1 MPGRARPIEHQRT
14 ASEPEANP
22 HGIMNH
28 NCKLKVFS
36 GRANV
41 ALAEKLA
48 HSLGDALGKATLS
61 NFPDGEVMVR
71 IEEDVR
77 GRDVFVVQ
85 PTCPPV
91 NENLM
96 ELLVMLDS
104 FKRASAARIT
114 AVLPYYG
121 YARQDRKDVGRVPIT
136 AKLVANLLTVAG
148 ANRVL
153 ALDLHAAQI
162 QGFFDIPLDH
172 LHAAPVINEYIRS
185 LAIPASQFVV
195 LSPDEGSIKRAL
207 VYQKK
212 LGGAIA
218 IVDKRRSSATETK
231 QANLIGA
238 SLDGRVA
245 VIFDDMISTA
255 GSVVG
260 AAHVA
265 RRAGAR
271 EIYACATHGV
281 LCGPAVER
289 LRDAPLQQIVV
300 TDSIPLPP
308 NKQLPNIKVLS
319 VAPLLA
325 DAIKRIHFNES
336 VSKLFE

>member
-1 MPGRARPIEHQRT
+1 MHY
-14 ASEPEANP
+14 N
-22 HGIMNH
+22 
-28 NCKLKVFS
+28 KLKVFS
-36 GRANV
+36 GRANRP
-41 ALAEKLA
+41 LAERIA
-48 HSLGDALGKATLS
+48 TVLGDTTGKVNLS
-61 NFPDGEVMVR
+61 NFPDGEISVR

-77 GRDVFVVQ
+77 GRDIFLVQ

-96 ELLVMLDS
+96 ELLIMIDS
-104 FKRASAARIT
+104 FRRASAARIT

-136 AKLVANLLTVAG
+136 AKLVANLFTVAG

-162 QGFFDIPLDH
+162 QGFFDLPVDH
-172 LHAAPVINEYIRS
+172 LHAGPVINEYIRS
-185 LAIPASQFVV
+185 LGIPARDLVV

-207 VYQKK
+207 LHQKK
-212 LGGAIA
+212 IGGAIA

-231 QANLIGA
+231 QANLIGS
-238 SLDGRVA
+238 SLDNKVA
-245 VIFDDMISTA
+245 VIFDDMITTA

-260 AAHVA
+260 AANVA
-265 RRAGAR
+265 RHNGAR
-271 EIYACATHGV
+271 EVYACATHAV

-289 LRDAPLQQIVV
+289 LRDAPLKQIVV

-325 DAIKRIHFNES
+325 DAIKRIHFDES

>member
-1 MPGRARPIEHQRT
+1 
-14 ASEPEANP
+14 
-22 HGIMNH
+22 MNH
-28 NCKLKVFS
+28 QKTMLKVFS

-41 ALAEKLA
+41 PLAEKIA
-48 HSLGDALGKATLS
+48 QCLGDTLGKITLQ
-61 NFPDGEVMVR
+61 NFPDGESWAR
-71 IEEDVR
+71 IDEDVR

-91 NENLM
+91 NENIM
-96 ELLVMLDS
+96 ELLVILDS
-104 FKRASAARIT
+104 LKRASAARIT

-162 QGFFDIPLDH
+162 QGFFDIPVDH
-172 LHAAPVINEYIRS
+172 LHAAPVINDYIRS
-185 LAIPASQFVV
+185 LNIPPQDFVV

-207 VYQKK
+207 VHQKK

-231 QANLIGA
+231 QANLIGS
-238 SLDGRVA
+238 SLQGKVA

-260 AAHVA
+260 AANIA
-265 RRAGAR
+265 RYNGAR
-271 EIYACATHGV
+271 EVYACATHAV
-281 LCGPAVER
+281 LCGEAVNR
-289 LRDAPLQQIVV
+289 LRDAPIKQIVL
-300 TDSIPLPP
+300 TDSIPLTPE
-308 NKQLPNIKVLS
+308 KHLPRIKVLS
-319 VAPLLA
+319 TAPLLA

-336 VSKLFE
+336 VSRLFE

>member
-1 MPGRARPIEHQRT
+1 
-14 ASEPEANP
+14 
-22 HGIMNH
+22 MNH
-28 NCKLKVFS
+28 NNILKVFS
-36 GRANV
+36 GRANIP
-41 ALAEKLA
+41 LAEKIA
-48 HSLGDALGKATLS
+48 QCLGDPLGKITLQ
-61 NFPDGEVMVR
+61 NFPDGETWAR
-71 IEEDVR
+71 IDEDVR

-104 FKRASAARIT
+104 FRRASAARIT

-136 AKLVANLLTVAG
+136 AKLVANLVTRAG
-148 ANRVL
+148 ADRTL

-172 LHAAPVINEYIRS
+172 LHAAPVLNDYIRS
-185 LAIPASQFVV
+185 LNIPPQDFVV
-195 LSPDEGSIKRAL
+195 VSPDEGSIKRAL
-207 VYQKK
+207 IHQKK
-212 LGGAIA
+212 LGGSIA
-218 IVDKRRSSATETK
+218 IMDKRRSSATETR
-231 QANLIGA
+231 QENLIGS
-238 SLDGRVA
+238 SLEGKVA
-245 VIFDDMISTA
+245 VMFDDMITTA

-260 AAHVA
+260 AANVA
-265 RRAGAR
+265 KYNGAR
-271 EIYACATHGV
+271 DVYACATHAV
-281 LCGPAVER
+281 LCGPAIER
-289 LRDAPLQQIVV
+289 LRDAPLKQLIV

-308 NKQLPNIKVLS
+308 NKHLPNIKVLS

-336 VSKLFE
+336 VSRLFE

>member
-1 MPGRARPIEHQRT
+1 MARELEPGTPLIVQ
-14 ASEPEANP
+14 
-22 HGIMNH
+22 GFMNNNH
-28 NCKLKVFS
+28 RLKVFS
-36 GRANV
+36 GRANIR
-41 ALAEKLA
+41 LAESIA
-48 HSLGDALGKATLS
+48 HCLGDTLGKATLS
-61 NFPDGEVMVR
+61 NFPDGEISVR

-77 GRDVFVVQ
+77 GRDIFLVQ

-96 ELLVMLDS
+96 ELLIMLDS

-121 YARQDRKDVGRVPIT
+121 YARQDRKDIGRVPIT
-136 AKLVANLLTVAG
+136 AKLVANILTVAG

-172 LHAAPVINEYIRS
+172 LHASPVINEYMRS
-185 LAIPASQFVV
+185 LNIPIKELVV
-195 LSPDEGSIKRAL
+195 LSADEGSIKRAL
-207 VYQKK
+207 MHQKK

-218 IVDKRRSSATETK
+218 IVDKRRSSATETR
-231 QANLIGA
+231 QVNLIGS
-238 SLDGRVA
+238 SLEGRVA
-245 VIFDDMISTA
+245 VIFDDMITTA

-260 AAHVA
+260 AANVA
-265 RRAGAR
+265 RLNGAR
-271 EIYACATHGV
+271 EVYACATHGV
-281 LCGPAVER
+281 LCGPAIDR
-289 LRDAPLQQIVV
+289 LRDAPIKQVV
-300 TDSIPLPP
+300 ITDSIPLPP
-308 NKQLPNIKVLS
+308 NKQLPSIKVLS

-325 DAIKRIHFNES
+325 DAIKRIHFDES

>member
-1 MPGRARPIEHQRT
+1 
-14 ASEPEANP
+14 
-22 HGIMNH
+22 MNH
-28 NCKLKVFS
+28 NNKLKVFS
-36 GRANV
+36 GRANIP
-41 ALAEKLA
+41 LAEKIA
-48 HSLGDALGKATLS
+48 QHLGDPLGKITLA
-61 NFPDGEVMVR
+61 NFPDGEISVR

-77 GRDVFVVQ
+77 GRDVFIVQ

-91 NENLM
+91 NDNLM

-162 QGFFDIPLDH
+162 QGFFDIPVDH
-172 LHAAPVINEYIRS
+172 LHAGPVINEYMRS
-185 LAIPASQFVV
+185 LAIPQRDFVV

-207 VYQKK
+207 LHQKK

-231 QANLIGA
+231 QANLIGS
-238 SLDGRVA
+238 SLDNRVA
-245 VIFDDMISTA
+245 VIFDDMISTG

-260 AAHVA
+260 AANVA
-265 RRAGAR
+265 KYNGAR
-271 EIYACATHGV
+271 EVYACATHPV
-281 LCGPAVER
+281 LCGPAIQR
-289 LRDAPLQQIVV
+289 LRDAPLRQVVV
-300 TDSIPLPP
+300 TDSIPVPP
-308 NKQLPNIKVLS
+308 DKQLANLTVLS
-319 VAPLLA
+319 IAPLLA
-325 DAIKRIHFNES
+325 DAIKRIHYNES
-336 VSKLFE
+336 VSVLFE